1 MNDAL
6 LMTKFKNISDYA
18 EKRTNELLKDYGL
31 TAGQGRIL
39 MVLAMSESGSY
50 SMSELKDIFKVS
62 QPTEAGIVARLEKK
76 GDVECFY
83 EDYNKKRKKVRLT
96 RQGKNIVES
105 VGNKVLKI
113 EDMVLGSLE
122 EKEKAELVRLI
133 NKICEFNV

>member
-76 GDVECFY
+76 GMLNVSM
-83 EDYNKKRKKVRLT
+83 RTIIR
-96 RQGKNIVES
+96 
-105 VGNKVLKI
+105 
-113 EDMVLGSLE
+113 
-122 EKEKAELVRLI
+122 KEK
-133 NKICEFNV
+133 K